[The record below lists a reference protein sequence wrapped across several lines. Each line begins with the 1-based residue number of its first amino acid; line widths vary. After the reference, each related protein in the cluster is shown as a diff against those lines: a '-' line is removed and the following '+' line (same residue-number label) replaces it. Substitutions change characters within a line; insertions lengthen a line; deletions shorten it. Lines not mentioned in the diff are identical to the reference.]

1 MGEINS
7 HTPEFNRGFTAILKN
22 QIQKNVVGTKEEGN
36 EKFLMMR
43 SVDFGR
49 EKTNPRILK
58 GTKGSKLGNQR
69 PT

>member
-22 QIQKNVVGTKEEGN
+22 HIQKNVVGTKEEGN

-49 EKTNPRILK
+49 GKKTQEF
-58 GTKGSKLGNQR
+58 SKEAS
-69 PT
+69 